1 MKAIGYIRVS
11 TTGQVNEGVS
21 LDNQRAKIRAYCELK
36 DIELVGIIED
46 AGLSG
51 AKSTREGYQ
60 RVLSM
65 CGNGEVGSVI
75 VYSISRFTRS
85 TKDLLE
91 FVDTYVIKKGIALH
105 SLSENLDTSTPTG
118 RFMLKVMG
126 AMNELEREQIGER
139 TKSAL
144 QYKISR
150 NERAGQI
157 PYGWTLSEDGK
168 TLIENQR
175 EQEAIKRIVALKEKG
190 YTLRAICVEITKE
203 GYKPQGK
210 MWHPQSISNILRRAA

>member
-1 MKAIGYIRVS
+1 
-11 TTGQVNEGVS
+11 
-21 LDNQRAKIRAYCELK
+21 
-36 DIELVGIIED
+36 
-46 AGLSG
+46 
-51 AKSTREGYQ
+51 
-60 RVLSM
+60 
-65 CGNGEVGSVI
+65 
-75 VYSISRFTRS
+75 
-85 TKDLLE
+85 
-91 FVDTYVIKKGIALH
+91 IALH

-175 EQEAIKRIVALKEKG
+175 EQEAIKRVVALKEKG
-190 YTLRAICVEITKE
+190 YTLRAICIELTKE
-203 GYKPQGK
+203 GYKPAGK
-210 MWHPQSISNILRRAA
+210 TWHPQSISNILRRAA

>member
-11 TTGQVNEGVS
+11 TTGQANEGVS
-21 LDNQRAKIRAYCELK
+21 LDNQMAKIRAYCELK
-36 DIELVGIIED
+36 DIELVEVIED
-46 AGLSG
+46 AGISG
-51 AKSTREGYQ
+51 AKSTRDGYQ
-60 RVLSM
+60 RVLSL
-65 CGNGEVGSVI
+65 CGNGEIGAVI
-75 VYSISRFTRS
+75 VFSISRFTRS

-91 FVDTYVIKKGIALH
+91 FVDTYVIKKRITLH
-105 SLSENLDTSTPTG
+105 SLSESLDTSTPTG

-157 PYGWTLSEDGK
+157 PYGWSLSENGN
-168 TLIENQR
+168 TLVENPK
-175 EQEAIKRIVALKEKG
+175 EQEAIKLIAVLKEKG
-190 YTLRAICVEITKE
+190 YTLRAICIELTKK
-203 GYKPQGK
+203 GYTPVGK
-210 MWHPQSISNILRRAA
+210 TWHPQSIARILRRAA